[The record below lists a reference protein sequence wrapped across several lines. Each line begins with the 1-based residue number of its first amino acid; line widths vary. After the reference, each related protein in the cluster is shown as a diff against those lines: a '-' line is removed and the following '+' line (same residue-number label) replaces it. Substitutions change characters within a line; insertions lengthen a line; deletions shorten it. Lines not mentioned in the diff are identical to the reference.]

1 MQFNIKIP
9 PLAPVDPTS
18 QRPGLPPKTILRKT
32 ISNRNSDR
40 KPGTLLA
47 SQSPTMVPS
56 KNINAELQ
64 KFIGPNLSSWFQTFS
79 TPKMENTMLYSFKRL
94 MMM

>member
-1 MQFNIKIP
+1 MQINIKIP

-18 QRPGLPPKTILRKT
+18 QSLGLPPKTIFLKT
-32 ISNRNSDR
+32 IRDRNSDR

-64 KFIGPNLSSWFQTFS
+64 KFISPSLRSWFQTKS
-79 TPKMENTMLYSFKRL
+79 SP
-94 MMM
+94 